1 MSCRTALLNG
11 PICFKNHTS
20 ILLCFKPCITNL
32 LLDFKPEMTIPDIG
46 FHLFPIHILL
56 DLLGKTQTQPNVAGQ
71 LTKRYTGEVWE
82 QIPICYN
89 ICNNLMIFL
98 KGTITNSITTL
109 KKITLN
115 CNVPFSYIMAKG
127 RKGTRIKNKTK

>member
-1 MSCRTALLNG
+1 MAPYVLRTIPAFYYAL
-11 PICFKNHTS
+11 NHALQTYF
-20 ILLCFKPCITNL
+20 IMKFIP
-32 LLDFKPEMTIPDIG
+32 DFKPEMTILDIG

-82 QIPICYN
+82 QIPICSN

-115 CNVPFSYIMAKG
+115 CNVPFS
-127 RKGTRIKNKTK
+127 